1 MLVVFLSVLV
11 LYLMYRKFLY
21 TPVNNLLQA
30 RKSRIASEIN
40 AAKELKEEA
49 EHLRIQQEEILEQAK
64 IEAHDIIENAK
75 VVAERMKESIIDE
88 SKKSARDLIAKASSD
103 ADREK
108 RIAMEEVKKQSVEL
122 AVLIASKIL
131 EENINLEKH
140 NMIIGNFI
148 DEVGNTQW

>member
-1 MLVVFLSVLV
+1 MLVVLLSVLV

-30 RKSRIASEIN
+30 RKGRIASEIN
-40 AAKELKEEA
+40 GAKALKEEA

-64 IEAHDIIENAK
+64 IEAQEAIENAK
-75 VVAERMKESIIDE
+75 MFGERMKESILEDA
-88 SKKSARDLIAKASSD
+88 KKSARDIITKASSD
-103 ADREK
+103 AEREK

-131 EENINLEKH
+131 EENISLEKH
-140 NMIIGNFI
+140 NMLISDFI
-148 DEVGNTQW
+148 DEVGSSQ

>member
-1 MLVVFLSVLV
+1 MLVVLLSVLV

-30 RKSRIASEIN
+30 RKGRIASEIN
-40 AAKELKEEA
+40 GAKALKEEA

-64 IEAHDIIENAK
+64 IEAQETIENAK
-75 VVAERMKESIIDE
+75 MFGERMKESILEDA
-88 SKKSARDLIAKASSD
+88 KKSARDIINKASSD
-103 ADREK
+103 AEREK

-131 EENINLEKH
+131 EEKISLENH
-140 NMIIGNFI
+140 NMLISDFI
-148 DEVGNTQW
+148 DEVGSSQ